1 MSGFVHLHTHSEYS
15 LLDGAARIDGLVAR
29 AAELEMPAL
38 ALTDHG
44 YMYGAIDFHRAARKK
59 GIKPIIG
66 CEVYFTPERQLTGGK
81 PALYHLL
88 LLAKDAAG
96 YRNLMTLVSDAATA
110 GFYYK
115 PQVDVAL
122 LERYAEGLIAT
133 SACMSGILSK
143 SIELGDPAAA
153 RVWAERF
160 AGIFAPGD
168 FYVELQDQGIAGAG
182 GVTQREINRELASI
196 ASELGLGTV
205 ATNDIHYLERADAV
219 TQDLLLCIG
228 TGSKVDDPDRM
239 RFSCDE
245 FFMKSYEEMAAA
257 LPEYPEALATTLEVA
272 EKCDLVFDHDRIIL
286 PKFPLP
292 EGHTAESLLAERVGE
307 GMKRRYGDPV
317 PDEALERMRTELDVI
332 SKQGFAAY
340 FLIVSDFTRWAK
352 GQGIGVG
359 PGRGSAAGS
368 IVSYSLGITNLDPL
382 ANGLLFERFL
392 STERTEMPD
401 IDMDFDDERRGEVI
415 DYVRRMYGAEK
426 VAQIITFGTLK
437 ARQAIKDAGRVLGYP
452 YGVPDRIS
460 KMIPSMPLDITVAE
474 ALRGNGDPKRKVAPS
489 PDLVADYE
497 ANPDTRRIIDAAMGL
512 NGIKRNEGVHAAG
525 VVICPTPLSEHLPV
539 KRDTKGGAIIT
550 QYDGPTVADLGLL
563 KMDFLGLRTLTVIA
577 KAVAAV
583 GAHHSVAIDVDVLPM
598 DDAATWSLLQRAD
611 TDGVFQVES
620 AGMKRVLRDLK
631 PTCYA
636 DLVAVVALFRPGP
649 MDSIDDFVARKHG
662 RAPITYYDDRL
673 RYILEETYGA
683 IVYQEQVMRISME
696 MAGFPAAKA
705 EKLRKAMGKKIQ
717 EVMDAL
723 YPEFIEGS
731 VGRGYDKQVAEQV
744 WRDIAKFAEYA
755 FNKSH
760 AAAYGMLA
768 YQTAYLKAHYPLEFM
783 AATLTS
789 YTGKTDTIVKY
800 VAACNAAGMKVLPP
814 DVNSS
819 GRDFT
824 ATDDAITFGLAG
836 IRGVGEGVVDT
847 IVAARE
853 AGGPFTSLQDFCARV
868 DMRQANKKTLEALIK
883 AGAFDST
890 GYTRKHLFSMMD
902 ACVDAAIKRQRDAD
916 AGQTCLF
923 DVFDAAEH
931 GLDDDAPPPNGDEW
945 EKGVKLA
952 FEKEM
957 LGIYVSDHPL
967 RDIAGMI
974 TAARTL
980 SLGGADEFREGQSGW
995 FAGIVSSF
1003 ERRATK
1009 AGKLMASFVLED
1021 LEGTIEATMFPQ
1033 IYDKYREI
1041 IGVDVIVRV
1050 RAKVER
1056 ADRSSK
1062 LIVHEVQPLTGEGR
1076 FERPPTTLMVRAP
1089 LEMLGNGGGAR
1100 FKEILSRYPGRDS
1113 VVVELVNGGTAP
1125 KRVKMGEEHTVDCAS
1140 AGLHA
1145 ELKELLGET
1154 AVWEA

>member
-15 LLDGAARIDGLVAR
+15 LLDGAAPVTGLVRR
-29 AAELEMPAL
+29 AVELGMPAL

-44 YMYGAIDFHRAARKK
+44 YMYGAVDFHREATKA

-96 YRNLMTLVSDAATA
+96 YRNLMALVSDAATA

-115 PQVDVAL
+115 PQVDLAL
-122 LERYAEGLIAT
+122 LERYAAGLIGT

-143 SIELGDPAAA
+143 SIERGDPEEA
-153 RVWAERF
+153 RRWAETY

-168 FYVELQDQGIAGAG
+168 FYVELQEQGLAGDNG
-182 GVTQREINRELASI
+182 ITQRQINRELASI
-196 ASELGLGTV
+196 AADLGLATI
-205 ATNDIHYLERADAV
+205 ATNDIHYLSRDDAI

-228 TGSKVDDPDRM
+228 TGSKVDDVGRM
-239 RFSCDE
+239 KFSCDE
-245 FFMKSYEEMAAA
+245 FFMKSADEMAAVMA
-257 LPEYPEALATTLEVA
+257 EYPEALAGTLEVA
-272 EKCDLVFDHDRIIL
+272 EKCDVAFESGRIIL
-286 PKFPLP
+286 PTFAVP
-292 EGHTAESLLAERVGE
+292 EGQTEESLLRERTLK
-307 GMKRRYGDPV
+307 GMVRRFGDPV
-317 PDEALERMRTELDVI
+317 PADALERMESELSVI
-332 SKQGFAAY
+332 NAQGFAAY
-340 FLIVSDFTRWAK
+340 FLIVSDFTQWAK
-352 GQGIGVG
+352 DNGIGVG

-368 IVSYSLGITNLDPL
+368 IVSYALGITNLDPL

-415 DYVRRMYGAEK
+415 DYVRRVYGEEK

-452 YGVPDRIS
+452 YGIPDRIS
-460 KMIPSMPLDITVAE
+460 KMIPSMPLDITVDE
-474 ALRGNGDPKRKVAPS
+474 ALRGNDDPKRKVAPS
-489 PDLVADYE
+489 PELVADYE
-497 ANPDTRRIIDAAMGL
+497 ANPDTKRIIDAAMGL

-525 VVICPTPLSEHLPV
+525 VVICPTPLCEHLPI

-550 QYDGPTVADLGLL
+550 QYDGPTVAELGLL

-577 KAVAAV
+577 KAVAAIRANHGV
-583 GAHHSVAIDVDVLPM
+583 EIDVDALLM
-598 DDAATWSLLQRAD
+598 DDAKTWALLQRAD

-620 AGMKRVLRDLK
+620 PGMKRVLQKLK
-631 PTCYA
+631 PTTYA

-662 RAPITYYDDRL
+662 RAAVTYYDDRL

-696 MAGFPAAKA
+696 MAGFTAAKA
-705 EKLRKAMGKKIQ
+705 DKLRKGMGKKIQ
-717 EVMDAL
+717 EVVDAL
-723 YPEFIEGS
+723 HPEFIAGA
-731 VGRGYDKQVAEQV
+731 VARGYDRSVAQKV
-744 WRDIAKFAEYA
+744 WDDIAEFAKYA

-800 VAACNAAGMKVLPP
+800 VAACNTAGMKVLPP

-836 IRGVGEGVVDT
+836 IRGVGEGVVDA
-847 IVAARE
+847 IVAERE
-853 AGGPFTSLQDFCARV
+853 AGGPFTSLQDFCGRV
-868 DMRQANKKTLEALIK
+868 DMHQLNKKTLEALIK
-883 AGAFDST
+883 GGAFDST
-890 GYTRKHLFSMMD
+890 GYTRKHLFGMMD
-902 ACVDAAIKRQRDAD
+902 AAVDAAAKRQRDAD
-916 AGQTCLF
+916 RGQTSMFDLF
-923 DVFDAAEH
+923 GAEEH
-931 GLDDDAPPPNGDEW
+931 GLEDDVPPPDHDEW
-945 EKGVKLA
+945 EKGIKLA

-967 RDIAGMI
+967 SDIAPLI
-974 TAARTL
+974 ESARTM
-980 SLGGADEFREGQSGW
+980 SLGGTAEFRDGQSGW
-995 FAGIVSSF
+995 FAGIVSNVD
-1003 ERRATK
+1003 RRATK
-1009 AGKLMASFVLED
+1009 AGKMMASFTLED
-1021 LEGTIEATMFPQ
+1021 LEGAIEAVVFPQ
-1033 IYDKYREI
+1033 AFERYRDVVT
-1041 IGVDVIVRV
+1041 VDSVVRV

-1056 ADRSSK
+1056 ADRESK
-1062 LIVHEVQPLTGEGR
+1062 LIVQEMQPLGEDGR
-1076 FERPPTTLMVRAP
+1076 FERPPGTLVVRAP
-1089 LEMLGNGGGAR
+1089 LDVLGNGGGVR
-1100 FKEILSRYPGRDS
+1100 FKEILARYPGKDA
-1113 VVVELVNGGTAP
+1113 VKIQLINGGGE
-1125 KRVKMGEEHTVDCAS
+1125 KQLEMGDAYKVDSSA

-1145 ELKELLGET
+1145 ELKELLGDGSVREM
-1154 AVWEA
+1154 

>member
-15 LLDGAARIDGLVAR
+15 LLDGAAPVTGLVRR
-29 AAELEMPAL
+29 AVELGMPAL

-44 YMYGAIDFHRAARKK
+44 YMYGAVDFHREATKA

-96 YRNLMTLVSDAATA
+96 YRNLMALVSDAATA

-115 PQVDVAL
+115 PQVDLAL
-122 LERYAEGLIAT
+122 LERYAEGLIGT

-143 SIELGDPAAA
+143 SIERGDPEEA
-153 RVWAERF
+153 RRWAETY

-168 FYVELQDQGIAGAG
+168 FYVELQEQGLAGDN
-182 GVTQREINRELASI
+182 GVTQRQINRELASI
-196 ASELGLGTV
+196 AADLGLATI
-205 ATNDIHYLERADAV
+205 ATNDIHYLSRDDAI

-228 TGSKVDDPDRM
+228 TGSKVDDVGRM
-239 RFSCDE
+239 KFSCDE
-245 FFMKSYEEMAAA
+245 FFMKSADEMAAVMA
-257 LPEYPEALATTLEVA
+257 EYPEALAGTLEVA
-272 EKCDLVFDHDRIIL
+272 EKCDVVFESGRIIL
-286 PKFPLP
+286 PTFAVP
-292 EGHTAESLLAERVGE
+292 EGQTEESLLRERTLE
-307 GMKRRYGDPV
+307 GMVRRFGDPV
-317 PDEALERMRTELDVI
+317 PADALERMESELSVI
-332 SKQGFAAY
+332 NAQGFAAY
-340 FLIVSDFTRWAK
+340 FLIVSDFTQWAK
-352 GQGIGVG
+352 DNGIGVG

-368 IVSYSLGITNLDPL
+368 IVSYALGITNLDPL

-415 DYVRRMYGAEK
+415 DYVRRVYGEEK

-452 YGVPDRIS
+452 YGIPDRIS
-460 KMIPSMPLDITVAE
+460 KMIPSMPLDITVDE
-474 ALRGNGDPKRKVAPS
+474 ALRGNDDPKRKVAPS
-489 PDLVADYE
+489 PELVADYE
-497 ANPDTRRIIDAAMGL
+497 ANPDTKRIIDAAMGL

-525 VVICPTPLSEHLPV
+525 VVICPTPLCEHLPI

-550 QYDGPTVADLGLL
+550 QYDGPTVAELGLL

-577 KAVAAV
+577 KAVAAIRANHGV
-583 GAHHSVAIDVDVLPM
+583 EIDVDALPM
-598 DDAATWSLLQRAD
+598 YDATTWALLQRAD

-620 AGMKRVLRDLK
+620 PGMKRVLQKLK
-631 PTCYA
+631 PTTYA

-649 MDSIDDFVARKHG
+649 MDSIDDFVNRKHG
-662 RAPITYYDDRL
+662 RAAVTYYDDRL

-696 MAGFPAAKA
+696 MAGFTAAKA
-705 EKLRKAMGKKIQ
+705 DKLRKGMGKKIQ
-717 EVMDAL
+717 EVVDAL
-723 YPEFIEGS
+723 HPEFIAGA
-731 VGRGYDKQVAEQV
+731 VARGYDRSVAQRV
-744 WRDIAKFAEYA
+744 WDDIAEFAKYA

-836 IRGVGEGVVDT
+836 IRGVGEGVVDA
-847 IVAARE
+847 IVAERE
-853 AGGPFTSLQDFCARV
+853 AGGPFTSLQDFCGRV
-868 DMRQANKKTLEALIK
+868 DMHQLNKKTLEALIK
-883 AGAFDST
+883 GGAFDST
-890 GYTRKHLFSMMD
+890 GYTRKHLFGMMD
-902 ACVDAAIKRQRDAD
+902 GAVDAAAKRQRDAD
-916 AGQTCLF
+916 RGQTSMFDLF
-923 DVFDAAEH
+923 DAEEH
-931 GLDDDAPPPNGDEW
+931 GLEDDVPPPDDDEW
-945 EKGVKLA
+945 EKGIKLA

-967 RDIAGMI
+967 SDIAPLI
-974 TAARTL
+974 ESARTM
-980 SLGGADEFREGQSGW
+980 SLGGTAEFRDGQSGW
-995 FAGIVSSF
+995 FAGIVSNVD
-1003 ERRATK
+1003 RRATK
-1009 AGKLMASFVLED
+1009 AGKMMASFTLED
-1021 LEGTIEATMFPQ
+1021 LEGAIEAVVFPQ
-1033 IYDKYREI
+1033 AFERYR
-1041 IGVDVIVRV
+1041 DVIAVDSVVRV
-1050 RAKVER
+1050 R
-1056 ADRSSK
+1056 
-1062 LIVHEVQPLTGEGR
+1062 
-1076 FERPPTTLMVRAP
+1076 
-1089 LEMLGNGGGAR
+1089 
-1100 FKEILSRYPGRDS
+1100 
-1113 VVVELVNGGTAP
+1113 
-1125 KRVKMGEEHTVDCAS
+1125 
-1140 AGLHA
+1140 
-1145 ELKELLGET
+1145 
-1154 AVWEA
+1154 